1 MPNGKGI
8 LQNLL
13 HILCNLLCGEVI
25 VLQYLVYVIAVEEL
39 LLEAEVQHLN
49 VGITVET
56 RDLLSEAAVE
66 YAVLEGDDHVV
77 IRLEA
82 LEQVSIHAGDI
93 VRVDKSRLYAG
104 LFLDERR
111 RLFTERVERTQTDD
125 SDLCALLLNL
135 VGVQPAEVLSNSL
148 SVLNQCAARH
158 TDSDRMLVLL
168 NAPVENCK
176 VIFFG
181 RRSNINKVRNV

>member
-1 MPNGKGI
+1 MHKYVQQCLENRRAARPTEESYRIPNGKGI

-148 SVLNQCAARH
+148 SVGNQW
-158 TDSDRMLVLL
+158 
-168 NAPVENCK
+168 
-176 VIFFG
+176 
-181 RRSNINKVRNV
+181 RRPACG

>member
-1 MPNGKGI
+1 MHKYVQQCLENRRAARPAEESYRIPNGKGI

-13 HILCNLLCGEVI
+13 HILRNLLCGEVI

-39 LLEAEVQHLN
+39 LLETEVQHLN
-49 VGITVET
+49 VGITVKT

-104 LFLDERR
+104 IFLDERR
-111 RLFTERVERTQTDD
+111 RLFHRAGRT
-125 SDLCALLLNL
+125 N
-135 VGVQPAEVLSNSL
+135 P
-148 SVLNQCAARH
+148 
-158 TDSDRMLVLL
+158 DR
-168 NAPVENCK
+168 
-176 VIFFG
+176 
-181 RRSNINKVRNV
+181 